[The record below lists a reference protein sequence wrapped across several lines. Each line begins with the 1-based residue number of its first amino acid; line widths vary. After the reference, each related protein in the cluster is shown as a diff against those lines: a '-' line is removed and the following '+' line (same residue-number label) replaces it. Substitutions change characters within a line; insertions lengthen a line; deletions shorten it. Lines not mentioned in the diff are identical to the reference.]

1 MMMKMKKVVWMV
13 EEVIMLDVVRK
24 NKESKLGF
32 KRDEN
37 EIITIE
43 LDGEVICE
51 SDEENMKE
59 ALCLMIEHWGEPTY

>member
-1 MMMKMKKVVWMV
+1 MV
-13 EEVIMLDVVRK
+13 EEVIMLDVVHQEN

>member
-1 MMMKMKKVVWMV
+1 MV
-13 EEVIMLDVVRK
+13 EEVIMLDVVHQED

-43 LDGEVICE
+43 LDGKPLCHCH
-51 SDEENMKE
+51 EENMKE
-59 ALCLMIEHWGEPTY
+59 ALCLMIEHWGND

>member
-1 MMMKMKKVVWMV
+1 MV

-59 ALCLMIEHWGEPTY
+59 ALCLMIEHWGEPIY